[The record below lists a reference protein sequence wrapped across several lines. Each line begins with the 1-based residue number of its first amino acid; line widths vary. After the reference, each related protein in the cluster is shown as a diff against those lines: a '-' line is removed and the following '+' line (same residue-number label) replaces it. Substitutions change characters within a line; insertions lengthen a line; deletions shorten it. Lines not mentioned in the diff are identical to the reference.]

1 MVAQMDSYHIADAVE
16 TVFSVFRRANKYI
29 DETTPWTLA
38 KNGDTERLATVI
50 YNLLET
56 IRVGAVMVEPFM
68 PSTSVSILNQ
78 LGTTVDSYGFGGL
91 ESGKPI
97 GEAKVLFSRLD
108 EKETYEKL
116 AAMNP
121 PKAPAVPVPED
132 QEAEI
137 GIDSFGAVELRTAQV
152 IACERI
158 PKAKKLLKLQLDLGY
173 EQRQVASGIA
183 KCYAPED
190 LIGKKIIVVANLK
203 PAVLCG
209 VESNGMILASGE
221 GDQIKVV
228 FLDDDTPLGQRV
240 R

>member
-1 MVAQMDSYHIADAVE
+1 
-16 TVFSVFRRANKYI
+16 
-29 DETTPWTLA
+29 
-38 KNGDTERLATVI
+38 
-50 YNLLET
+50 
-56 IRVGAVMVEPFM
+56 MVEPFM
-68 PSTSVSILNQ
+68 PSTAVAILNQ
-78 LGTTVDSYGFGGL
+78 LGTAVVSYEFGGL
-91 ESGKPI
+91 EAGKQI

-108 EKETYEKL
+108 EKETLEKL
-116 AAMNP
+116 EAMNP
-121 PKAPAVPVPED
+121 QKAPAVPVPED

-173 EQRQVASGIA
+173 ETRQVASGIA

-190 LIGKKIIVVANLK
+190 LIGKKLIVVANLK